1 MDKKSIFLGLF
12 DIFSLYCCNN
22 TTNNNFDI
30 TKSLHLTG
38 NSGKRMYI
46 QKADLFRQV
55 TQPGANAL
63 RPLIFVNNREIFSRP
78 I

>member
-1 MDKKSIFLGLF
+1 
-12 DIFSLYCCNN
+12 
-22 TTNNNFDI
+22 
-30 TKSLHLTG
+30 
-38 NSGKRMYI
+38 MYI

-78 I
+78 IWCGALLRIQLGRGNFAIRSDRETASASREDWTLSERAI